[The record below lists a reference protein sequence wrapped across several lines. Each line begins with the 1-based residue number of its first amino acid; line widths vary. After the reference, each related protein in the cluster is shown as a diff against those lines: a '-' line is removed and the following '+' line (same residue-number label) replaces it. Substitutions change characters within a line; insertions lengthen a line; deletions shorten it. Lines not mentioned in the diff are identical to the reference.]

1 MSLLAESVS
10 GYLENASWIRRMFEA
25 GGQLKARYGAE
36 NVYDFSLGNPDL
48 PAPATVGEGLR
59 RFAEHAGEP
68 FAFGYMP
75 NAGFPWA
82 REQLAA
88 HLSKEQGVAL
98 EANDVLLTCGAA
110 GGLNAFL
117 RAVINPGE
125 KMLTFAPYF
134 VEYGFYVANHGGSL
148 QAIMSKPGTFEP
160 DLDALEEAIDEKTR
174 VVLINSPHNPTGVVY
189 SRKAVTSLCR
199 LLENKSEQ
207 YGHPIWLIADEP
219 YRFLTY
225 DGVEVPS
232 VLPLYQYAVVISSF
246 SKNLSLPG
254 ERVGYVAVSPK
265 LADRARLMAGL
276 TLTNRIL
283 GFVNP
288 PVVGQHIMAAALGS
302 QVDVE
307 VYARRRP
314 GHGRGADRCRL
325 QLPDAR
331 RCLLLLPAGPRRR
344 RRGLR
349 QPSGGRTRAGRARFR
364 FRLPRLFPP
373 GLLRGRDR
381 HPQCRRRLRPRL
393 RRGGRQVTSFGGG
406 RACAFPPFLS
416 PASSGG
422 IVSRLLS
429 LFVLLCCLLLPA
441 AGILARDVGP
451 DEARQVLARPPAGL
465 VVLDIRTPEE
475 FRDGH
480 LPGAR
485 NLDFFAPDF
494 RQQLEALA
502 RKDVP
507 ILLYCRS
514 GNRSGQAMRLLRQ
527 WGRDDV
533 LHLADGFRSWR
544 AAGLP
549 EE

>member
-48 PAPATVGEGLR
+48 PAPAAVGEGLR

-134 VEYGFYVANHGGSL
+134 VEYGFY
-148 QAIMSKPGTFEP
+148 
-160 DLDALEEAIDEKTR
+160 
-174 VVLINSPHNPTGVVY
+174 

-265 LADRARLMAGL
+265 LADRAKLMAAL

-307 VYARRRP
+307 IYARRRQAMAEVLTNA
-314 GHGRGADRCRL
+314 GYSF
-325 QLPDAR
+325 QM
-331 RCLLLLPAGPRRR
+331 PAGAFYFFPQAPGGDDVAFVNRLVEERVLAVP
-344 RRGLR
+344 G
-349 QPSGGRTRAGRARFR
+349 SGFGCPGY
-364 FRLPRLFPP
+364 FRLAFCVDETVIRNAAEGFA
-373 GLLRGRDR
+373 
-381 HPQCRRRLRPRL
+381 
-393 RRGGRQVTSFGGG
+393 
-406 RACAFPPFLS
+406 RAY
-416 PASSGG
+416 
-422 IVSRLLS
+422 
-429 LFVLLCCLLLPA
+429 A
-441 AGILARDVGP
+441 AV
-451 DEARQVLARPPAGL
+451 AG
-465 VVLDIRTPEE
+465 
-475 FRDGH
+475 
-480 LPGAR
+480 
-485 NLDFFAPDF
+485 
-494 RQQLEALA
+494 
-502 RKDVP
+502 K
-507 ILLYCRS
+507 
-514 GNRSGQAMRLLRQ
+514 
-527 WGRDDV
+527 
-533 LHLADGFRSWR
+533 
-544 AAGLP
+544 
-549 EE
+549 

>member
-48 PAPATVGEGLR
+48 PAPAAVGEGLR

-148 QAIMSKPGTFEP
+148 QAIMSKSGTFEP

-307 VYARRRP
+307 IYARRRQ
-314 GHGRGADRCRL
+314 AMAEVL
-325 QLPDAR
+325 TDAGYSFQM
-331 RCLLLLPAGPRRR
+331 PAGAFYFFPQAPGGDDVAFVNRLVEERVLAVP
-344 RRGLR
+344 G
-349 QPSGGRTRAGRARFR
+349 SGFGCPGY
-364 FRLPRLFPP
+364 FRLAFCVDETVIRNAAEGFA
-373 GLLRGRDR
+373 
-381 HPQCRRRLRPRL
+381 
-393 RRGGRQVTSFGGG
+393 
-406 RACAFPPFLS
+406 RAY
-416 PASSGG
+416 
-422 IVSRLLS
+422 
-429 LFVLLCCLLLPA
+429 A
-441 AGILARDVGP
+441 AVAC
-451 DEARQVLARPPAGL
+451 
-465 VVLDIRTPEE
+465 
-475 FRDGH
+475 
-480 LPGAR
+480 
-485 NLDFFAPDF
+485 
-494 RQQLEALA
+494 
-502 RKDVP
+502 K
-507 ILLYCRS
+507 
-514 GNRSGQAMRLLRQ
+514 
-527 WGRDDV
+527 
-533 LHLADGFRSWR
+533 
-544 AAGLP
+544 
-549 EE
+549 

>member
-48 PAPATVGEGLR
+48 PAPAAVGEGLR

-160 DLDALEEAIDEKTR
+160 DLDALVAAIDEKTR

-219 YRFLTY
+219 T
-225 DGVEVPS
+225 
-232 VLPLYQYAVVISSF
+232 
-246 SKNLSLPG
+246 
-254 ERVGYVAVSPK
+254 
-265 LADRARLMAGL
+265 
-276 TLTNRIL
+276 
-283 GFVNP
+283 
-288 PVVGQHIMAAALGS
+288 
-302 QVDVE
+302 
-307 VYARRRP
+307 
-314 GHGRGADRCRL
+314 
-325 QLPDAR
+325 
-331 RCLLLLPAGPRRR
+331 
-344 RRGLR
+344 
-349 QPSGGRTRAGRARFR
+349 
-364 FRLPRLFPP
+364 
-373 GLLRGRDR
+373 
-381 HPQCRRRLRPRL
+381 
-393 RRGGRQVTSFGGG
+393 
-406 RACAFPPFLS
+406 
-416 PASSGG
+416 AS
-422 IVSRLLS
+422 
-429 LFVLLCCLLLPA
+429 
-441 AGILARDVGP
+441 
-451 DEARQVLARPPAGL
+451 
-465 VVLDIRTPEE
+465 
-475 FRDGH
+475 
-480 LPGAR
+480 
-485 NLDFFAPDF
+485 
-494 RQQLEALA
+494 
-502 RKDVP
+502 
-507 ILLYCRS
+507 
-514 GNRSGQAMRLLRQ
+514 
-527 WGRDDV
+527 
-533 LHLADGFRSWR
+533 
-544 AAGLP
+544 
-549 EE
+549 